1 MAFDTTITEN
11 DMDFA
16 SQSFVQ
22 GFTNIQDTEAD
33 LSVDGM
39 SESLLSRIMSLFGSG
54 R

>member
-1 MAFDTTITEN
+1 MAFDATITED

-22 GFTNIQDTEAD
+22 GIKNIHDTEAD

-39 SESLLSRIMSLFGSG
+39 SESLLSRIMGLFGSG